1 MATQSLSSTYFNKFA
16 HHGEQNLIADL
27 VTESIA
33 IYGIDV
39 GYMAKK
45 YTSEG
50 YDQLYNEEDLAVFDN
65 VTDVVMYIRSVD
77 GFEGEGD
84 FLSKFGL
91 EIRDQM
97 TLSVAVRAFENEV
110 QATQNI
116 SRPREGD
123 LIFFPLNEKVYQI
136 QFAEHEPTFYQM
148 GALQFYDLRCE
159 LFEYSNER
167 FNTGIDAIDELQTKH
182 SLDILDE
189 VQLLSEDGITPLF
202 TEDGYRL
209 TSEEETAED
218 DSAIASRDFDTITD
232 SESVFIETEADAI
245 IDFSE
250 ADPFSDGGRF

>member
-33 IYGIDV
+33 IFGIDV
-39 GYMAKK
+39 GYMTKK

-50 YDQLYNEEDLAVFDN
+50 YDQLYSEEDLAVFDN

-110 QATQNI
+110 TATQNI

-123 LIFFPLNEKVYQI
+123 LIFFPLNEKVYP
-136 QFAEHEPTFYQM
+136 EN
-148 GALQFYDLRCE
+148 LLRSDC
-159 LFEYSNER
+159 
-167 FNTGIDAIDELQTKH
+167 
-182 SLDILDE
+182 
-189 VQLLSEDGITPLF
+189 
-202 TEDGYRL
+202 RL
-209 TSEEETAED
+209 
-218 DSAIASRDFDTITD
+218 
-232 SESVFIETEADAI
+232 
-245 IDFSE
+245 
-250 ADPFSDGGRF
+250 